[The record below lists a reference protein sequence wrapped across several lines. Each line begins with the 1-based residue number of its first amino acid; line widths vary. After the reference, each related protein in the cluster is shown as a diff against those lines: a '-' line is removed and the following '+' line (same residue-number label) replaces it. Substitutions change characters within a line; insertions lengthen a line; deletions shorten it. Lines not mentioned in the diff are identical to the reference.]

1 MTKKIIIKTKSSFFH
16 FWVSNEK
23 CNNYGNLT
31 CRLMGLTGRIVCGFE
46 VLHLIKEKLD
56 NVRFFFIYKY
66 FDFQE
71 TKKVVE
77 CVFWIGVESFLSL
90 VWFGL
95 GFSESS
101 RVVSHVRVSGRVS
114 GKQIAQCIQTRRS
127 LTSTLPLLGSF
138 VNTSKLGT
146 VTI

>member
-1 MTKKIIIKTKSSFFH
+1 MINNKTKMTKKIIIKTKSSFFH
-16 FWVSNEK
+16 FWVSKEK

-56 NVRFFFIYKY
+56 NVRFFLHINILISRKLKRLLNAF
-66 FDFQE
+66 FGLE
-71 TKKVVE
+71 
-77 CVFWIGVESFLSL
+77 WSL
-90 VWFGL
+90 FCPWFGL

-114 GKQIAQCIQTRRS
+114 GKQIA
-127 LTSTLPLLGSF
+127 
-138 VNTSKLGT
+138 
-146 VTI
+146 